1 MQETPEC
8 VEEGGEKE
16 ADELRCVWRLSV
28 FNFPH
33 ISLGLIDGREQSV
46 NIFIVVI
53 SKKRRLL
60 VARLR
65 KYRPPSPQYSSLS
78 KSRAFPLRLG
88 PLPAFGPAM
97 IEEGTEAKACMCN
110 HEHIRWEL
118 KAHFFKRVCVSPAR
132 SLLWISSP
140 HCRVRIHLKREEH
153 SMTCAELL
161 TQRFMHCKE

>member
-1 MQETPEC
+1 MTGVLIAVDEAAAGVSEPLMDQIRRC
-8 VEEGGEKE
+8 KKHQSVLKRGGE

-132 SLLWISSP
+132 RL
-140 HCRVRIHLKREEH
+140 
-153 SMTCAELL
+153 
-161 TQRFMHCKE
+161 